1 MINQKRILV
10 VDDDLEIRELLQE
23 YLSKA
28 GYNVTTAQNGQEM
41 KAKLA
46 VQYPDLIL
54 LDIMLPGDD
63 GFTLCKYVR
72 QDSSVPIIMLTAVS
86 DETDQIIGLE
96 LGADDYIAKPFS
108 PRQLVARIR
117 ALLRRTQQLQETTLS
132 KPKAIR
138 FAQWRLD
145 PVAQRLNHL
154 VTGQEVEMTSADF
167 ALLMLF
173 IESPNTLLDRNAIS
187 NATRGRDAQP
197 QERGIDVQ
205 VSRLRQRLKDNGRQ
219 STIIKTVRGNGY
231 MFVADITYES

>member
-1 MINQKRILV
+1 MVNQKRILV

-23 YLSKA
+23 YLSKS
-28 GYNVTTAQNGQEM
+28 GYSVTTAQNGQEM

-54 LDIMLPGDD
+54 LDVMLPGDD

-86 DETDQIIGLE
+86 DEMDQIIGLE

-108 PRQLVARIR
+108 PRQLIARIR
-117 ALLRRTQQLQETTLS
+117 ALLRRTQQLQETTMS

-145 PVAQRLNHL
+145 PVSQRLNHQ
-154 VTGQEVEMTSADF
+154 VTGQDVEMTSADF

-173 IESPNTLLDRNAIS
+173 IENPHTMLDRNAIS
-187 NATRGRDAQP
+187 NATRGREAQP

-231 MFVADITYES
+231 IFVADITYES

>member
-28 GYNVTTAQNGQEM
+28 GYDVTTAQNGQEM

-117 ALLRRTQQLQETTLS
+117 ALLRRTQQLQETTMS

-145 PVAQRLNHL
+145 PVTQRLNHL
-154 VTGQEVEMTSADF
+154 VTGQEVEMTAADF

>member
-1 MINQKRILV
+1 MVNQKRILV

-23 YLSKA
+23 YLSKS

-54 LDIMLPGDD
+54 LDVMLPGDD

-108 PRQLVARIR
+108 PRQLIARIR
-117 ALLRRTQQLQETTLS
+117 ALLRRTQQLQETTMS

-145 PVAQRLNHL
+145 PVTQRLNHQ
-154 VTGQEVEMTSADF
+154 VTGQDVEMTSADF

-173 IESPNTLLDRNAIS
+173 IENPNAMLDRNAIS
-187 NATRGRDAQP
+187 NATRGREAQP

-219 STIIKTVRGNGY
+219 STIIKTVRGTGY
-231 MFVADITYES
+231 IFVADITYES

>member
-1 MINQKRILV
+1 MIINKRILV
-10 VDDDLEIRELLQE
+10 VDDDIEIRELLKE
-23 YLSKA
+23 YLTKS
-28 GYNVTTAQNGQEM
+28 GYEVTTAQHGIEM

-54 LDIMLPGDD
+54 LDVMMPGED
-63 GFTLCKYVR
+63 GFSLCKYVR
-72 QDSSVPIIMLTAVS
+72 RYSSVPIIMLTAVS

-108 PRQLVARIR
+108 PRQLLARIR

-145 PVAQRLNHL
+145 PGNKKLNHL
-154 VTGQEVEMTSADF
+154 ITGLEVDMTPADF
-167 ALLMLF
+167 ALLMYF
-173 IESPNTLLDRNAIS
+173 IENAHTLVDRNGIS
-187 NATRGRDAQP
+187 NALRGRDALP

-205 VSRLRQRLKDNGRQ
+205 VSRLRQRLKDTSSQ
-219 STIIKTVRGNGY
+219 SDIIKTVRGNGY
-231 MFVADITYES
+231 IFMAELSYES

>member
-154 VTGQEVEMTSADF
+154 VTGQEVEMTSSDF

>member
-1 MINQKRILV
+1 MVNQKRILV

-23 YLSKA
+23 YLSKS
-28 GYNVTTAQNGQEM
+28 GYSVTTAQNGQEM

-54 LDIMLPGDD
+54 LDVMLPGDD

-108 PRQLVARIR
+108 PRQLIARIR
-117 ALLRRTQQLQETTLS
+117 ALLRRTQQLQETTMS

-145 PVAQRLNHL
+145 PVTQRLNHQ
-154 VTGQEVEMTSADF
+154 VTGQDVEMTSADF

-173 IESPNTLLDRNAIS
+173 IENPHTMLDRNAIS
-187 NATRGRDAQP
+187 NATRGREAQP

-219 STIIKTVRGNGY
+219 STIIKTVRGTGY
-231 MFVADITYES
+231 IFVADITYES

>member
-1 MINQKRILV
+1 MVNQKRILV
-10 VDDDLEIRELLQE
+10 VDDDFEIRELLQE

-28 GYNVTTAQNGQEM
+28 GYDVTTAQNGQEM

-86 DETDQIIGLE
+86 DVTDQIIGLE

-117 ALLRRTQQLQETTLS
+117 ALLRRTQQLQDTTMS
-132 KPKAIR
+132 KQKAIR

-145 PVAQRLNHL
+145 PVTQRLNHQ
-154 VTGQEVEMTSADF
+154 VTGQDVEMTSSDF

-173 IESPNTLLDRNAIS
+173 IEHPQQLMDRNAIS
-187 NATRGRDAQP
+187 HATRGRDATP